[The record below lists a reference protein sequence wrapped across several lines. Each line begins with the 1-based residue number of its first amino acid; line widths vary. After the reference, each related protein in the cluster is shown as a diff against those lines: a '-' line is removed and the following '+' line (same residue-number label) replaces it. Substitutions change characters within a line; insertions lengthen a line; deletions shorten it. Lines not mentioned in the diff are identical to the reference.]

1 MRSRK
6 HHHLSSPGLLTT
18 YLTLRSLHLLEPSS
32 ASYLILETTSPAR
45 FVTNSACTMIIE
57 HDVGYFMLLAAII
70 PLVLPALL
78 GLIAVAVYYCCWKV
92 FFVFYCCPRINPLYF
107 NNIFILGLVFYLKKN
122 VFQGK
127 RSSAPPASS
136 SGSNKSSITNRSS
149 SLGSNSMLHTTAGS
163 YSSSRHNDSRQQ
175 SNLTTTSFHTATS
188 SEAIPLSD
196 RRLSSLPG
204 QDHALYGPSSK

>member
-78 GLIAVAVYYCCWKV
+78 GLIAVAVYYC
-92 FFVFYCCPRINPLYF
+92 N
-107 NNIFILGLVFYLKKN
+107 LVARWVRFPAWFK
-122 VFQGK
+122 GTMTCSST
-127 RSSAPPASS
+127 RSSQNTDA
-136 SGSNKSSITNRSS
+136 T
-149 SLGSNSMLHTTAGS
+149 H
-163 YSSSRHNDSRQQ
+163 RQDPDLA
-175 SNLTTTSFHTATS
+175 LTMM
-188 SEAIPLSD
+188 
-196 RRLSSLPG
+196 
-204 QDHALYGPSSK
+204 PSSVRQNLK